1 MPEQP
6 GSMSESPLLKR
17 TRARFARQRE
27 LEKQRWEIQ
36 PAVLQKSMIRWI
48 LRIIALMILFGL
60 LFLRTTGRQLF

>member
-1 MPEQP
+1 
-6 GSMSESPLLKR
+6 MSESPLLKR

-60 LFLRTTGRQLF
+60 LFLRTAGRQLF

>member
-1 MPEQP
+1 
-6 GSMSESPLLKR
+6 MSESPLLKR